1 LQINTIESL
10 HLKHSFSLQSKDPF
24 LNEMFC
30 IYPTALQHQQ
40 MSSLERLELLERLQ
54 RDLRRR
60 KPVSEPEMRFAGRN
74 LGPRVVLPGRKPTGR
89 KMQRKQM
96 PRFGF
101 GLLYLIDHIFI

>member
-1 LQINTIESL
+1 
-10 HLKHSFSLQSKDPF
+10 
-24 LNEMFC
+24 MFC

-40 MSSLERLELLERLQ
+40 VSSLERLELLERLQ

-74 LGPRVVLPGRKPTGR
+74 LGPRIVLPRRKPERR

-96 PRFGF
+96 PRFVF
-101 GLLYLIDHIFI
+101 GLL